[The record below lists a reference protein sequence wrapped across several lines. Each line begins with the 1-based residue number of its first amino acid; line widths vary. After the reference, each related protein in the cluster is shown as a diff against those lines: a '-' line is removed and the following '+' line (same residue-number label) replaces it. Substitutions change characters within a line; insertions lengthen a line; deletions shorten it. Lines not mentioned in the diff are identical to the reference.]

1 MNDQTKRSPVYRFF
15 LFLLDLV
22 ELYVPMAMF
31 TVLFVLFV
39 INVFF
44 RYVLNDPLTWPY
56 ELVTIAFVWTAVLAA
71 TYVRRIHGH
80 VSFTLTYDG
89 LSPRGQAWS
98 RIAANVAVL
107 IAFAIAVPASWSW
120 VSFMGFKGT
129 SNLKISFTI
138 VYFPIVPFLIL
149 IIGHSLVD
157 VVRDVR
163 WLRAHR
169 DGEAQT

>member
-1 MNDQTKRSPVYRFF
+1 MNDHTKRPPVYRVFT
-15 LFLLDLV
+15 FLLDLV
-22 ELYVPMAMF
+22 ELYVPMVMF
-31 TVLFVLFV
+31 TVLFLLFV

-56 ELVTIAFVWTAVLAA
+56 ELVTVAFVWTAVMAA

-80 VSFTLTYDG
+80 VSFTLFYDG

-98 RIAANVAVL
+98 RIAANAFVL
-107 IAFAIAVPASWSW
+107 VAFAIAIPATVSW
-120 VSFMGFKGT
+120 VVFMGFKGT
-129 SNLKISFTI
+129 SNLKISFTF
-138 VYFPIVPFLIL
+138 VYFPIIPFLLL

-163 WLRAHR
+163 ALMGSGDAL
-169 DGEAQT
+169 